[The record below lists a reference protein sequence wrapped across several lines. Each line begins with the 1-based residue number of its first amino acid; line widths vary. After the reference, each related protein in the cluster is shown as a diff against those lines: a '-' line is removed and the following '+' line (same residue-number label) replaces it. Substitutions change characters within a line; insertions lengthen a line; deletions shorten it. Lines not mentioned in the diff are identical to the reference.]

1 MLYKVSHN
9 ELWQHNHVDKIL
21 PKESDMKLAPI
32 IFILVLIGSL
42 GLAMLEAL
50 AKIT

>member
-9 ELWQHNHVDKIL
+9 ELQQHSHVDKIL
-21 PKESDMKLAPI
+21 PKEIDMNLAPI
-32 IFILVLIGSL
+32 IFVLVLIGSL
-42 GLAMLEAL
+42 GLTLLEAL